1 MSFVETLKIIDV
13 DLTDTKVFEEAME
26 MFKGVTIGVKS
37 KDTIK
42 IADNN
47 EVIINSTQRENTWI
61 IQTPQCFERSILLQM
76 HQKFNEEG
84 ITDDCMLLEK
94 GGYKVKILEG
104 DYTNIKIT
112 TKEDMNIINEFM
124 K

>member
-1 MSFVETLKIIDV
+1 
-13 DLTDTKVFEEAME
+13 
-26 MFKGVTIGVKS
+26 
-37 KDTIK
+37 
-42 IADNN
+42 
-47 EVIINSTQRENTWI
+47 
-61 IQTPQCFERSILLQM
+61 M